1 MKKKLIIIII
11 LLISIILIML
21 GGWFYLISAPSK
33 NSSEVV
39 LTIDSDDTYST
50 IYNKL
55 KSEGLIRSTFAYRL
69 YIKLNTPKS
78 GLEAGEYNLN
88 KNLKLKDLI
97 SKLEDGTSSTMET
110 VTLTFKPGE
119 NMRKYIRILTS
130 NFNFTEKEIT
140 SKLSDSK
147 YLDSLINKYWFLT
160 NDIKNKDLY
169 YSLEGY
175 LYPDTYEFYKNSTLE
190 EVFSKLLDNM
200 SDKLNPY
207 KSQIDS
213 SKYSIHEML
222 TLASIVELEAGNA
235 DDRKGVAGVFYN
247 RLNAGWS
254 LGSDVTTYYAAKI
267 DLHERDLYKSELNDC
282 NKYNTRS
289 TCMNGKLP
297 VGPICNMSVKS
308 IEASINPSKS
318 DYYYFVADKNGKTY
332 FNKTDSAHVSTIN
345 KLKKDGLW
353 FEY

>member
-1 MKKKLIIIII
+1 MKKKIIIIIII
-11 LLISIILIML
+11 LISTILIML
-21 GGWFYLISAPSK
+21 GSWFYLVSAPSK

-39 LTIDSDDTYST
+39 FTIDENDTYST

-55 KSEGLIRSTFAYRL
+55 KNEGLIRSTLMYRV
-69 YIKLNTPKS
+69 YIKLNTPQK

-97 SKLEDGTSSTMET
+97 SKLEEGTTSTIET

-119 NMRKYIRILTS
+119 NMRKYIKILTS
-130 NFNFTEKEIT
+130 NFNYTEKEIT
-140 SKLSDSK
+140 DKLSDSN

-160 NDIKNKDLY
+160 SDIKNKDIY

-175 LYPDTYEFYKNSTLE
+175 LYPDTYEFYKSSTLE

-200 SDKLNPY
+200 SSKLNSY
-207 KSQIDS
+207 KSDIES
-213 SKYSIHEML
+213 SKYSVHELL
-222 TLASIVELEAGNA
+222 TLASIIELEAGNA
-235 DDRKGVAGVFYN
+235 DDRNAVAGVFYN

-267 DLHERDLYKSELNDC
+267 DLSDRDLYKSELNDC
-282 NKYNTRS
+282 NAYNTRS
-289 TCMNGKLP
+289 SCMNGKLP

-308 IEASINPSKS
+308 IDASVNPSKN

-332 FNKTDSAHVSTIN
+332 FNKTNSAHVSTIN